1 MLVALVVALVGP
13 FHLQRQDDS
22 LLQLDLVPAKHSRSP
37 QRQSLAVSKARKI
50 VCSRT
55 LQQLSAC
62 TDPKIASG
70 DYSGF
75 EDPTFGEKGGQYFEN
90 NAGWTASGVLDNS
103 AYAAATASVFPPSD
117 VPGHVKEIMGEPVD
131 AGSQSYRGGLSH
143 NCGCTVCPCRGDDDI
158 DTVNNGEWAWPIDT
172 RKLHDP
178 KLKKFKATGC
188 PKCKYTATVKPV
200 TERFLAT
207 VRAKHNHE
215 KVVVKY
221 KPEYITKY
229 KTLYKENTV
238 YVPVYDDPFWNPQ
251 DDGRLA
257 GEGVGM
263 PEASPFGAQPYRKGA
278 WYEWGK
284 QRHNMLDALGG
295 TLDTDQ
301 DMDHPADLGSWWAD
315 SLPHGRFASNLDDG
329 DSF

>member
-1 MLVALVVALVGP
+1 MLTA
-13 FHLQRQDDS
+13 
-22 LLQLDLVPAKHSRSP
+22 
-37 QRQSLAVSKARKI
+37 
-50 VCSRT
+50 
-55 LQQLSAC
+55 AC
-62 TDPKIASG
+62 
-70 DYSGF
+70 
-75 EDPTFGEKGGQYFEN
+75 
-90 NAGWTASGVLDNS
+90 
-103 AYAAATASVFPPSD
+103 
-117 VPGHVKEIMGEPVD
+117 
-131 AGSQSYRGGLSH
+131 R
-143 NCGCTVCPCRGDDDI
+143 CTVCPCRGDDDI

-257 GEGVGM
+257 GEG
-263 PEASPFGAQPYRKGA
+263 PPPFMLALPPFMLALPSFMLALPPFMRALPPFTGAAVRLR
-278 WYEWGK
+278 W
-284 QRHNMLDALGG
+284 R
-295 TLDTDQ
+295 
-301 DMDHPADLGSWWAD
+301 
-315 SLPHGRFASNLDDG
+315 RR
-329 DSF
+329 